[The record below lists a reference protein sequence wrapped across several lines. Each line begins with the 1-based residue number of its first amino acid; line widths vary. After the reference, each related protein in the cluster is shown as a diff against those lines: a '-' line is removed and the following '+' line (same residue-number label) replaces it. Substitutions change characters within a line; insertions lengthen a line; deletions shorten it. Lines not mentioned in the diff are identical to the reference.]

1 QGPGNTEPPDADA
14 TWQIIAAKNDG
25 ITPGF
30 VIEDQQKRRYVLKFD
45 PPDFPELA
53 SAADV
58 ISSQF
63 FYALGE
69 HPPENYIVHFRR
81 DRLTVGK
88 DVTWHDADGRKH
100 RLSEHVVDDM
110 LKRQPKAAN

>member
-45 PPDFPELA
+45 GPDFPELA

-58 ISSQF
+58 ISSKF
-63 FYALGE
+63 FYALGYNT
-69 HPPENYIVHFRR
+69 PENYIVHFNRET
-81 DRLTVGK
+81 LSVGEG
-88 DVTWHDADGRKH
+88 VTWKDANGRKH
-100 RLSEHVVDDM
+100 PLTA
-110 LKRQPKAAN
+110 P